1 MAEIYYKD
9 EPKNPNNDVVLGL
22 KLLIKC
28 ALDENYP
35 QSSQEV
41 ENHKYLKDKLV
52 EFGLL
57 NLR

>member
-9 EPKNPNNDVVLGL
+9 EPKNIDNNVALGL
-22 KLLIKC
+22 KLLIGC

-41 ENHKYLKDKLV
+41 ENHKYLRDKLV